1 MKEAI
6 KVQVI
11 SNKIPAWINQTP
23 SKESRERPE
32 MVNTR
37 PRLILSL
44 FVRSQIQDTK
54 IKKIANSAP
63 KCQLGILGEFSRSMD
78 SAKAAW
84 T

>member
-32 MVNTR
+32 MVNTK
-37 PRLILSL
+37 PKVILSL
-44 FVRSQIQDTK
+44 DVRSQIQDTK
-54 IKKIANSAP
+54 IRNMPNSAP